1 MSMRTPLGKA
11 RGLGTGH
18 SGTEHFWRERLTS
31 LAGIP
36 LVIFVVI
43 FLIAMNGADYVN
55 VVQAIRNPFIAIGLL
70 LAIVNLA
77 YHMCLGMRVVIE
89 DYIAG
94 KRKRTAVLILSTF
107 YCAVVAMAAV
117 YAVLKISFGN

>member
-36 LVIFVVI
+36 LIIFVVI
-43 FLIAMNGADYVN
+43 FVMVMHAADHASLVR
-55 VVQAIRNPFIAIGLL
+55 AIRNPFIAIGLL
-70 LAIVNLA
+70 LAIVNIA
-77 YHMCLGMRVVIE
+77 YHMCLGMRVIIE
-89 DYIAG
+89 DYIAT
-94 KRKRTAVLILSTF
+94 KWRRTVVLILSNF
-107 YCAVVAMAAV
+107 YCAVIAMAGV
-117 YAVLKISFGN
+117 YAVLRISFGN

>member
-36 LVIFVVI
+36 LIIFVVI
-43 FLIAMNGADYVN
+43 FVMVMHGADHASLVG
-55 VVQAIRNPFIAIGLL
+55 AIRNPFIAIGLL
-70 LAIVNLA
+70 LAIVNIA
-77 YHMCLGMRVVIE
+77 YHMCLGMRVIIE
-89 DYIAG
+89 DYIAT
-94 KRKRTAVLILSTF
+94 KWRRTVVLILSNF
-107 YCAVVAMAAV
+107 YCAVIAMAGV
-117 YAVLKISFGN
+117 YAVLRISFGN

>member
-36 LVIFVVI
+36 LIVFVVI
-43 FLIAMNGADYVN
+43 FVMVMHGADHASLVS
-55 VVQAIRNPFIAIGLL
+55 AIRNPFIAIGLL
-70 LAIVNLA
+70 LAIVNIA
-77 YHMCLGMRVVIE
+77 YHMCLGMRVIIE
-89 DYIAG
+89 DYIAT
-94 KRKRTAVLILSTF
+94 KWRRTVVLILSNF
-107 YCAVVAMAAV
+107 YCAVVAMAGV
-117 YAVLKISFGN
+117 YAVLKISLGN

>member
-36 LVIFVVI
+36 LIIFVVI
-43 FLIAMNGADYVN
+43 FVMVMNGADYVS
-55 VVQAIRNPFIAIGLL
+55 VVGAIRNPFIAIGLL
-70 LAIVNLA
+70 LAIINVA
-77 YHMCLGMRVVIE
+77 YHMCLGMRVIIE

-94 KRKRTAVLILSTF
+94 KRKRTVVLILSNF
-107 YCAVVAMAAV
+107 YCAVVAMAGV
-117 YAVLKISFGN
+117 YAVLKISLGS

>member
-1 MSMRTPLGKA
+1 MSMRTPLGRV

-18 SGTEHFWRERLTS
+18 SGTSHFWRERVTS

-36 LVIFVVI
+36 LVVFVVI
-43 FLIAMNGADYVN
+43 FIVAMNGADYVS
-55 VVQAIRNPFIAIGLL
+55 VIQAIRNPFVAIGLM

-77 YHMCLGMRVVIE
+77 YHMWLGMQVVIE
-89 DYIAG
+89 DYVAS
-94 KRKRTAVLILSTF
+94 RPRRTATLLASTF